1 MAVLRILSTY
11 VNPELIKAVRG
22 FASTHSD
29 WRFET
34 RDGIVPTLRSTSGK
48 TVDFY
53 AGFPRDWT
61 TKEVTDRVGIEV
73 DCRSGTRLDVVRR
86 VAETVFRDPAK
97 EIGVIVSGQ
106 DIPSRVAEILA
117 PVFKDLAR

>member
-1 MAVLRILSTY
+1 MAALRVLSTY

-34 RDGIVPTLRSTSGK
+34 RDGIVPTLRSIRGE

-53 AGFPRDWT
+53 AGFPRNWT
-61 TKEVTDRVGIEV
+61 TKEATDRVGISI

-97 EIGVIVSGQ
+97 EVGVIVPGQ
-106 DIPSRVAEILA
+106 DIRTRVAEILA